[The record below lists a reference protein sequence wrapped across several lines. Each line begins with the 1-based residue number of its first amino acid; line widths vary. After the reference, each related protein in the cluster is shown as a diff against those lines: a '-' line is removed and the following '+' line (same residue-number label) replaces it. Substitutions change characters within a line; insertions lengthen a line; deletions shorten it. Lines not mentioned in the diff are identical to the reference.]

1 MPQSRVRV
9 HMHAYGN
16 LLTNRPRSVTLPLD
30 LSHNFSSRLSFASTI
45 VRHPRERERKREV
58 FTPGPGGFRY
68 EITAALMDS
77 EVATISMRRNNVT
90 LIYLRFNP
98 VGFA

>member
-1 MPQSRVRV
+1 MAQRRNDI
-9 HMHAYGN
+9 HARICAHGN
-16 LLTNRPRSVTLPLD
+16 LLTNRSRSVTLPLD
-30 LSHNFSSRLSFASTI
+30 LSRPSSLATNTI
-45 VRHPRERERKREV
+45 LEV
-58 FTPGPGGFRY
+58 FTPGPRGLRY

-98 VGFA
+98 IGFA